1 MLLLE
6 EKKNRERKKGKCL
19 DDDNTFYMG
28 IANIAI
34 APPPPLDFQNT
45 SFTVP
50 LSWGW
55 WVELRV
61 SFWSWEDLVLLPL
74 TRHCLISWWKLSN
87 PHKNPD
93 SRSIEITLILDPQVV
108 LSMVTERQYNILYI
122 IHFSGPQVFFSIVT
136 ERWANHS
143 VSYQHKQLINRSE
156 GISKTLWFSR
166 FSKKLEEKTAWS
178 DTSIRSDSIF
188 KETFN
193 SLYQQYVVP

>member
-6 EKKNRERKKGKCL
+6 EKKNGERKKRKMFGRWQYFLYGHCR
-19 DDDNTFYMG
+19 NSCS
-28 IANIAI
+28 
-34 APPPPLDFQNT
+34 PPPPLDFQNT

-87 PHKNPD
+87 TYKNPD

-108 LSMVTERQYNILYI
+108 LAMVTERQYNILYI
-122 IHFSGPQVFFSIVT
+122 IHFSGPQVFLSIVT
-136 ERWANHS
+136 GRWANHS
-143 VSYQHKQLINRSE
+143 VSYQRKQLINRSQ
-156 GISKTLWFSR
+156 GISKALWFSR
-166 FSKKLEEKTAWS
+166 FSKQLEEK
-178 DTSIRSDSIF
+178 
-188 KETFN
+188 N
-193 SLYQQYVVP
+193 SLIWHQH